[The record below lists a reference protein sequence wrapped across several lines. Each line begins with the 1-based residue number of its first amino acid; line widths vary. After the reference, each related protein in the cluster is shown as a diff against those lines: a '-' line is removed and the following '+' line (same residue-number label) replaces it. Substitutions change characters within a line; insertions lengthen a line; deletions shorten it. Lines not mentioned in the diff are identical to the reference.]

1 MEAISSTELN
11 NNNNNNNSCAFLL
24 YFIFHNYQ
32 FTCCN
37 SKIISQF

>member
-11 NNNNNNNSCAFLL
+11 NNNNNSCAFLF

-37 SKIISQF
+37 SKMMSQF

>member
-11 NNNNNNNSCAFLL
+11 NNTNNNSCAFLL

-32 FTCCN
+32 FTYCN